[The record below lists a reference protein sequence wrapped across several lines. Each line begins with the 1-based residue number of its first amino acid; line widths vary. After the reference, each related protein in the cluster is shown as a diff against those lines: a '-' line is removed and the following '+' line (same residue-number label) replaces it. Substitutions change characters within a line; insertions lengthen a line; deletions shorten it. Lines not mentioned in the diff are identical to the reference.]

1 MLAQQ
6 KSLARE
12 RQTYLVHQRLN
23 PEGAATAT
31 AAHASDWQQA
41 ELEGVIKAVEY
52 EKGTLRTERETLK
65 RSQTKYQEQRNRLAD
80 QQREVARAVETLY
93 EVERGI
99 EARLRG
105 EAASVAEAAERMRAE
120 REEMGRGS
128 DVIEEQMLAAMEE
141 IQV

>member
-1 MLAQQ
+1 M
-6 KSLARE
+6 
-12 RQTYLVHQRLN
+12 
-23 PEGAATAT
+23 
-31 AAHASDWQQA
+31 HASDWQQA
-41 ELEGVIKAVEY
+41 ELEGAIKAVEY